1 MTSSLYIS
9 TTGAGAGKA
18 LVALGILD
26 VAQRRTP
33 RIGFFRPIA
42 EGDPLQTCDED
53 IELIIA
59 HFGLPQSYEA
69 SYGLSANAAIGL
81 LGAHQP
87 DEIIDRIIAKYK
99 ALEVNCDFVLIEGTD
114 FLIETTAA
122 FEFNFNREIAK
133 NLACPVLIVGSAE
146 GCSVEQALNAVS
158 IAIDS
163 HRFRGCEIF
172 GAVITKAAP
181 DSVEALDKGLRERY
195 GQADWVL
202 GVVPFDRSL
211 GSPRVAEVAE
221 QLNAEVLYGE
231 GRLDGLVYDYLVAAM
246 QSQHAIEWLRDNHL
260 VITPGDRA
268 DVILS
273 MLQAD
278 QSANYPQLSG
288 LVLSTGF
295 KPEPSVAR
303 LLDGLPDPLP
313 ILSVTTDTY
322 MTAMRLQ
329 SVRARLRPADEQKIR
344 RSIELFDQSVDL
356 ERLVSALKTVRSP
369 GMTPKMFTYQLLQ
382 KARSA
387 HRHIVLPEG
396 DEPRVLEAAA
406 HLLSRQA
413 VALTLLGPPDKIAQ
427 VVKKHRIAL
436 ELDQLNVIDPATSD
450 RLDDYA
456 QTFYALRK
464 HKGVTPELA
473 RDCVMDVSYFGTMMV
488 YTGEADGMV
497 SGSVHT
503 TQHTVRP
510 ALQLIKTKPG
520 YSIVS
525 SVFLM
530 CLEDGVLVYGD
541 CAVNPDPDAEQL
553 AEIAIVSAE
562 TAVAFGI
569 DPKVALLSYS
579 SGASGVGVDV
589 EKVRS
594 ATAIARRRRPD
605 LLLEGPIQY
614 DAAVDPVVAAQKMP
628 GSEVAGQATVLVFPD
643 LNTGNNTYKA
653 VQRETG
659 AIAIGPILQGLRKP
673 VNDLSRGC
681 TVEDII
687 NTVVITAIQAAD
699 AERASAAPAAG
710 GDLEGGF

>member
-9 TTGAGAGKA
+9 TTGAGSGKA

-33 RIGFFRPIA
+33 RIAFFRPIA
-42 EGDPLQTCDED
+42 EGDPAQERDED
-53 IELIIA
+53 IDLILG
-59 HFGLPQSYEA
+59 HFGLPQTYEA
-69 SYGLSANAAIGL
+69 SFGLSAAAAIGL
-81 LGAHQP
+81 LGEHKP
-87 DEIIDRIIAKYK
+87 DEIIERIIAKYK
-99 ALEVNCDFVLIEGTD
+99 ALEDTCDFVLIEGTD
-114 FLIETTAA
+114 FLIETTSA

-133 NLACPVLIVGSAE
+133 NLASPVLVVGSAE
-146 GCSVEQALNAVS
+146 GRSVEEALGSVG

-172 GAVITKAAP
+172 GAVVTKADPA
-181 DSVEALDKGLRERY
+181 DVEALGNGLRQRY
-195 GQADWVL
+195 GHENWAL
-202 GVVPFDRSL
+202 GVVPFDRTL
-211 GSPRVAEVAE
+211 GSPRVSEVAE
-221 QLNAEVLYGE
+221 QLGAEVLYGAN
-231 GRLDGLVYDYLVAAM
+231 RLDALVYDYLIAAM

-268 DVILS
+268 DMILS
-273 MLQAD
+273 MLQAN

-313 ILSVTTDTY
+313 ILSVKMDTY
-322 MTAMRLQ
+322 VTAMRLQ
-329 SVRARLRPADEQKIR
+329 SVRARLRSGDQAKIR
-344 RSIELFDQSVDL
+344 RSIELFDRSVDL
-356 ERLVSALKTVRSP
+356 DRLVSALKATRP
-369 GMTPKMFTYQLLQ
+369 QGLTPKMFTYLLLQ
-382 KARSA
+382 KASCDR
-387 HRHIVLPEG
+387 RHIVLPEG
-396 DEPRVLEAAA
+396 DEPRILEAAG
-406 HLLSRQA
+406 HLLAKKAA
-413 VALTLLGPPDKIAQ
+413 VLTLLGPREKIAQ
-427 VVKKHRIAL
+427 AIKKHRITIDI
-436 ELDQLNVIDPATSD
+436 DQLNIIDPATSD
-450 RLDDYA
+450 RIDEYA
-456 QTFYALRK
+456 QTFYELRK

-488 YTGEADGMV
+488 YKGEADGMV

-562 TAVAFGI
+562 TALAFGI
-569 DPKVALLSYS
+569 EPKVALLSYS
-579 SGASGVGVDV
+579 SGTSGVGADV
-589 EKVRS
+589 EKVRA

-614 DAAVDPVVAAQKMP
+614 DAAVDRAVAAQKMP

-681 TVEDII
+681 TVDDIV
-687 NTVVITAIQAAD
+687 NTVVITAIQAAT
-699 AERASAAPAAG
+699 AERSAADKAG
-710 GDLEGGF
+710 ELEGGF

>member
-9 TTGAGAGKA
+9 TTGAKVGKA

-42 EGDPLQTCDED
+42 EGDPGQARDED
-53 IELIIA
+53 IDLILG

-69 SYGLSANAAIGL
+69 SYGLSAAAAIAL
-81 LGAHQP
+81 LAEHKP
-87 DEIIDRIIAKYK
+87 DEIIERIIAKYK
-99 ALEVNCDFVLIEGTD
+99 ALEDGCDFVLIEGTD
-114 FLIETTAA
+114 FLIETTSA
-122 FEFNFNREIAK
+122 FEFNFNREIAR
-133 NLACPVLIVGSAE
+133 NLACPVLVVGSAE
-146 GCSVEQALNAVS
+146 GRSVEEALGAVG

-172 GAVITKAAP
+172 GAVVTKVDPAIVA
-181 DSVEALDKGLRERY
+181 DLESGLRERY
-195 GQADWVL
+195 GQANWVL
-202 GVVPFDRSL
+202 GVVPFDRTL

-221 QLNAEVLYGE
+221 QLEAEVLYGHQ
-231 GRLDGLVYDYLVAAM
+231 RLDALVYDYLVAAM
-246 QSQHAIEWLRDNHL
+246 QSQHAIEWLHENHL

-295 KPEPSVAR
+295 RPEPSVSR

-313 ILSVTTDTY
+313 ILSVKTDTY
-322 MTAMRLQ
+322 VTAMHLQ
-329 SVRARLRPADEQKIR
+329 TVRARLRPGDTQKIR
-344 RSIELFDQSVDL
+344 RSIELFDRSVDL
-356 ERLVSALKTVRSP
+356 DRLVSALKAVRP
-369 GMTPKMFTYQLLQ
+369 QGLTPKMFTYQLLQ
-382 KARSA
+382 KARSDQ
-387 HRHIVLPEG
+387 RHIVLPEG
-396 DEPRVLEAAA
+396 DEPRMLEAAA
-406 HLLSRQA
+406 HLLAKKA
-413 VALTLLGPPDKIAQ
+413 VALTLLGPRDKIAQ
-427 VVKKHRIAL
+427 AIKKHRIAL
-436 ELDQLNVIDPATSD
+436 DVEQLNIIDPATSGRID
-450 RLDDYA
+450 EYA
-456 QTFYALRK
+456 QTFYELRK

-488 YTGEADGMV
+488 YKGEADGMV
-497 SGSVHT
+497 SGAVHT

-562 TAVAFGI
+562 TALAFGI
-569 DPKVALLSYS
+569 EPKVALLSYS
-579 SGASGVGVDV
+579 SGSSGVGADV
-589 EKVRS
+589 EKVRT

-605 LLLEGPIQY
+605 LQLEGPIQY
-614 DAAVDPVVAAQKMP
+614 DAAVDRAVAAQKMP
-628 GSEVAGQATVLVFPD
+628 GSEVAGQATVL
-643 LNTGNNTYKA
+643 
-653 VQRETG
+653 
-659 AIAIGPILQGLRKP
+659 
-673 VNDLSRGC
+673 
-681 TVEDII
+681 
-687 NTVVITAIQAAD
+687 
-699 AERASAAPAAG
+699 
-710 GDLEGGF
+710 